1 MRNKDNMKEK
11 PGTQTFTER
20 GGWWVL
26 AQIPLLILGYL
37 IPLWFGRSVTLAHLD
52 VISVAGLILLGA
64 GILQSAAGVVAMG
77 RVLTPFPYPVEHGQ
91 LRTSGAYSLVR
102 HPIYSGILFMA
113 LGWSLYRFSMPGVVF
128 DVLLF
133 VFFDRK
139 AAREELWLIERFPG
153 YEAYRQR
160 VRKLIPGIY

>member
-1 MRNKDNMKEK
+1 MNENPEAKS
-11 PGTQTFTER
+11 FSER

-26 AQIPLLILGYL
+26 AQFPLLIIAYL
-37 IPLWFGRSVTLAHLD
+37 VPLWFGRQVSLAQLD
-52 VISVAGLILLGA
+52 FVSGAGLILLGA
-64 GILQSAAGVVAMG
+64 GILQSAAGVVALG
-77 RVLTPFPYPVEHGQ
+77 RVLTPFPCPVDHGE

-113 LGWSLYRFSMPGVVF
+113 LGWSLYRFSIPGVVF

-139 AAREELWLIERFPG
+139 AAREEQWLIERYPA
-153 YEAYRQR
+153 YVAYRHR

>member
-1 MRNKDNMKEK
+1 MTTK
-11 PGTQTFTER
+11 PGTQNFTGR

-26 AQIPLLILGYL
+26 AQIPLLIITYL
-37 IPLWFGRSVTLAHLD
+37 IPLWFGRAVPLEQLD
-52 VISVAGLILLGA
+52 LVSGAGLILLGV
-64 GILQSAAGVVAMG
+64 GILQSAAGVVALG
-77 RVLTPFPYPVEHGQ
+77 RFLTPFPCPVEHGV
-91 LRTSGAYSLVR
+91 LRTNGAYSLVR
-102 HPIYSGILFMA
+102 HPIYAGILFTA
-113 LGWSLYRFSMPGVVF
+113 VGWSLYRFSITGLAF

-139 AAREELWLIERFPG
+139 AAREERWLIERFPG